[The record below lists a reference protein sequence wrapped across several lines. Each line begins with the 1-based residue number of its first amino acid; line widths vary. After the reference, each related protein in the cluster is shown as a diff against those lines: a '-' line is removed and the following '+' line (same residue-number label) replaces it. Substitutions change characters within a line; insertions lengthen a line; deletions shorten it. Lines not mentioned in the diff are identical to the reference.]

1 MPDRF
6 GSLFCLSLEEKNDMA
21 EVLSYPLTPVP
32 LPLSYL
38 DGSML
43 SSPKSNIMKYLETN
57 AVSKTPEVVHETITD
72 AVFFLHLR
80 ENLPNT
86 FEAVARYILGRI
98 VNCKGDAIHFVCDK
112 WIELSREDRG

>member
-6 GSLFCLSLEEKNDMA
+6 GSLLCLSLEEKIDME
-21 EVLSYPLTPVP
+21 EVLSCPLTPVP

-43 SSPKSNIMKYLETN
+43 SSPKSNIMKYLETI

-72 AVFFLHLR
+72 GVFFCI
-80 ENLPNT
+80 
-86 FEAVARYILGRI
+86 FM
-98 VNCKGDAIHFVCDK
+98 
-112 WIELSREDRG
+112 